1 VTRHFGFPFHIAIGA
16 AWLAAAPLA
25 ALLIAAVLGHDG
37 GISVQIA
44 RARLPDYLLQ
54 SLATSGLTAFGVTVI
69 GATLGWLVAVY
80 RFPGRNIFDW
90 ALLLPLAAPAYVLA
104 YAYADMTAAAGPL
117 QSALRDATGWSVG
130 GYAFPEVRGVGGAS
144 FVFSLALYPYVY
156 LLARR
161 AFGAQAVPL
170 AEAARTLGR
179 SSFGVFRDVALPL
192 ARPAIA
198 AGATLA
204 IMETLADF
212 GTVAHLGVSTLTV
225 GVLRA
230 WTVAGEPVA
239 AARLA
244 LILLVLCTAFIAIER
259 ASRGRARTAPST
271 RSERPP
277 QPTSLTGAR
286 AWAATAACV
295 TVLLLALAAPL
306 ARLGFLALQHGA
318 APGLPSAALRSVLL
332 AGAAGTIAVAIA
344 LGVALASRYGAR
356 AARSAIA
363 IGRLGYATPGAV
375 AALGALMLFGFAQRG
390 LDAAWG
396 GMAPIALAGG
406 LPALLLAYQTRFA
419 AAALGPTTSAL
430 ERIAPSLDGAA
441 RTLGAD
447 ARALALRV
455 HIPLIRGALI
465 SAGLLVFV
473 EVLKELPA
481 TMILRPFDF
490 DTLAVV
496 AHGYAADERLG
507 RAAAPAL
514 ALVAVAIGPMEI
526 GRAHV

>member
-179 SSFGVFRDVALPL
+179 SSFGVFRD
-192 ARPAIA
+192 
-198 AGATLA
+198 
-204 IMETLADF
+204 
-212 GTVAHLGVSTLTV
+212 
-225 GVLRA
+225 
-230 WTVAGEPVA
+230 
-239 AARLA
+239 
-244 LILLVLCTAFIAIER
+244 
-259 ASRGRARTAPST
+259 
-271 RSERPP
+271 
-277 QPTSLTGAR
+277 
-286 AWAATAACV
+286 
-295 TVLLLALAAPL
+295 
-306 ARLGFLALQHGA
+306 
-318 APGLPSAALRSVLL
+318 
-332 AGAAGTIAVAIA
+332 
-344 LGVALASRYGAR
+344 
-356 AARSAIA
+356 
-363 IGRLGYATPGAV
+363 
-375 AALGALMLFGFAQRG
+375 
-390 LDAAWG
+390 
-396 GMAPIALAGG
+396 
-406 LPALLLAYQTRFA
+406 
-419 AAALGPTTSAL
+419 
-430 ERIAPSLDGAA
+430 
-441 RTLGAD
+441 
-447 ARALALRV
+447 
-455 HIPLIRGALI
+455 
-465 SAGLLVFV
+465 
-473 EVLKELPA
+473 
-481 TMILRPFDF
+481 
-490 DTLAVV
+490 
-496 AHGYAADERLG
+496 
-507 RAAAPAL
+507 
-514 ALVAVAIGPMEI
+514 EI
-526 GRAHV
+526 GRASCRERV